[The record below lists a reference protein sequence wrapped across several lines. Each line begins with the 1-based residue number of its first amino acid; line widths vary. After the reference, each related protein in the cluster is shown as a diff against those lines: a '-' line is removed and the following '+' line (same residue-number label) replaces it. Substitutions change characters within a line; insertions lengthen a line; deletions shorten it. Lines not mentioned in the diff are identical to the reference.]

1 MQCDVYVAS
10 FGKVS
15 LQERLEIVRD
25 LWHHGIRADFQYN
38 DGSVL
43 TQEDLVLH
51 CKKAS
56 INWIVI
62 LKHKSMDSKTMHQS
76 GDIVKVKDVLRKTE
90 TDVPRA
96 DLAMWLTSEIGEQ
109 IRIDHTLSGAKIR
122 NKHELKGK
130 EVVEAGMFRERRRIS
145 SFENLGS

>member
-1 MQCDVYVAS
+1 
-10 FGKVS
+10 
-15 LQERLEIVRD
+15 
-25 LWHHGIRADFQYN
+25 
-38 DGSVL
+38 
-43 TQEDLVLH
+43 
-51 CKKAS
+51 
-56 INWIVI
+56 
-62 LKHKSMDSKTMHQS
+62 MDSKTMHQS